1 MFKAAKRFFAFACF
15 TSDFFSM
22 ILSFFCAYIIRA
34 KILPLIPYFE
44 KRVFFPIENYV
55 PVFILSS
62 FFLFLSL
69 YFLQGYKLPLGVAF
83 HKTFFTILKSV
94 FFAFF
99 LALTF
104 IFLLKLVYV
113 SRTFIAIFFI
123 CFAFLGTSF
132 RHIVSLRY
140 RKGVREGLHHKNLVV
155 VGNGSSAR
163 EFINAFNSNAETG
176 FSIRG
181 FFLSN
186 NNISPEDVESLTK
199 AGIEYLGNV
208 YDIPEFL
215 EREIIDAV
223 VITEE
228 PSKIQNL
235 EELFISCEELGVEL
249 LMSLRVLPHIN
260 TPIYFEKLDDIP
272 LLHFAMTPKASF
284 TLFLK
289 RLIDIIGSL
298 LGLVI
303 LSPLLCL
310 VAILIKI
317 TSDGPVFFVQERMG
331 LRGRRF
337 TLYKFRT
344 MIKDAEKKLEEIKH
358 LNEVDGPVFKIEK
371 DPRLTPI
378 GELLRK
384 TSIDELPQLWNVLK
398 GEMSLVGPRP
408 PIPSEVEQY
417 ERWQRRRLSMRP
429 GLTCLWQISGR
440 SELDFDT
447 WMKLDLKYIDNWSL
461 LLDIIILLKTIPA
474 VISGKGAK

>member
-1 MFKAAKRFFAFACF
+1 MFKAAKRFFAFACL
-15 TSDFFSM
+15 TSDFIAIVF
-22 ILSFFCAYIIRA
+22 SFFSAYLLRA

-62 FFLFLSL
+62 FFLLLSL
-69 YFLQGYKLPLGVAF
+69 YFLEGYKLPLGVAF
-83 HKTFFTILKSV
+83 HKSFFTILKSV
-94 FFAFF
+94 LLAFLLV
-99 LALTF
+99 LAS

-113 SRTFIAIFFI
+113 SRTFIAIFFL
-123 CFAFLGTSF
+123 CFLVLGTFF
-132 RHIVSLRY
+132 RHIVSLKFRG
-140 RKGVREGLHHKNLVV
+140 GVREGLHHKNLVV
-155 VGNGSSAR
+155 VGNGSNAL
-163 EFINAFNSNAETG
+163 EFISAVNANSDTG

-181 FFLSN
+181 FFLSSDN
-186 NNISPEDVESLTK
+186 ETPDEIETLIKSGVEL
-199 AGIEYLGNV
+199 LGSV
-208 YDIPEFL
+208 YDIPSFL
-215 EREIIDAV
+215 EREVVDAV
-223 VITEE
+223 VITED
-228 PSKIQNL
+228 PSKVKNL

-272 LLHFAMTPKASF
+272 LLHFAMTPKASIA
-284 TLFLK
+284 LFLK
-289 RLIDIIGSL
+289 RLIDILGSFFGL
-298 LGLVI
+298 LT
-303 LSPLLCL
+303 LSPLLCF
-310 VAILIKI
+310 VAVLIKL
-317 TSDGPVFFVQERMG
+317 TSEGPVFFVQERMG

-337 TLYKFRT
+337 KLYKFRT
-344 MIKDAEKKLEEIKH
+344 MVKDAEKKLEEIKH

-378 GELLRK
+378 GGFLRK

-408 PIPSEVEQY
+408 PIPSEVEKY

-461 LLDIIILLKTIPA
+461 TLDFIILLKTIPA
-474 VISGKGAK
+474 VLSGRGAK

>member
-1 MFKAAKRFFAFACF
+1 MFKAAKRFFAFACL
-15 TSDFFSM
+15 TSDFIAIVF
-22 ILSFFCAYIIRA
+22 SFFSAYLLRA

-62 FFLFLSL
+62 FFLLLSL
-69 YFLQGYKLPLGVAF
+69 YFLEGYKLPLGVAL
-83 HKTFFTILKSV
+83 HKSFFTILKSV
-94 FFAFF
+94 LLAFLLV
-99 LALTF
+99 LAS

-113 SRTFIAIFFI
+113 SRTFIAIFFL
-123 CFAFLGTSF
+123 CFLIFGTFF
-132 RHIVSLRY
+132 RHIVSLKFRG
-140 RKGVREGLHHKNLVV
+140 GVREGLHHKNLVV
-155 VGNGSSAR
+155 VGNGSNAL
-163 EFINAFNSNAETG
+163 EFISAVNANSDTG

-181 FFLSN
+181 FFLSSDN
-186 NNISPEDVESLTK
+186 ETPDEIETLIKSGVEL
-199 AGIEYLGNV
+199 LGSV
-208 YDIPEFL
+208 YDIPSFL
-215 EREIIDAV
+215 EREVVDAV
-223 VITEE
+223 VITED
-228 PSKIQNL
+228 PSKVKNL

-272 LLHFAMTPKASF
+272 LLHFAMTPKASIA
-284 TLFLK
+284 LFLK
-289 RLIDIIGSL
+289 RLIDILGSFFGL
-298 LGLVI
+298 LT
-303 LSPLLCL
+303 LSPLLCF
-310 VAILIKI
+310 VAVLIKL
-317 TSDGPVFFVQERMG
+317 TSEGPVFFVQERMG

-337 TLYKFRT
+337 KLYKFRT
-344 MIKDAEKKLEEIKH
+344 MVKDAEKKLEEIKH

-378 GELLRK
+378 GGFLRK

-408 PIPSEVEQY
+408 PIPSEVEKY

-461 LLDIIILLKTIPA
+461 TLDFIILLKTIPA
-474 VISGKGAK
+474 VLSGRGAK